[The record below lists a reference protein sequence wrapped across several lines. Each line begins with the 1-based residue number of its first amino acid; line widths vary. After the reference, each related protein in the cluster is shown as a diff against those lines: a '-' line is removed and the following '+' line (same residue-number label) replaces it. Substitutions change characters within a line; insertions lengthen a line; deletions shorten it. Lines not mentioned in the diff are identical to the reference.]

1 MHTTDI
7 CLHIMQGT
15 GIFYNHGNRQN
26 TNYRDSFT
34 INSCQGDILIK
45 LNLQSYSESDDLED
59 FFVQF
64 NILVELNCC
73 AHFI

>member
-15 GIFYNHGNRQN
+15 GIFYNHGNTQN
-26 TNYRDSFT
+26 ANYRDSFT

-45 LNLQSYSESDDLED
+45 LNLQSYSGSDDLED

-64 NILVELNCC
+64 NKVELNCC